1 MTVHIVVSFR
11 TRYVSFDRPHVAAIK
26 LEGRPPFVPT
36 WAASIRHEPLAP
48 RRSQATYTMT
58 FTAKPSWAA
67 SVIEPVARLMFRR
80 ETRRRL
86 AALAGALDGELRGA
100 GQS

>member
-1 MTVHIVVSFR
+1 
-11 TRYVSFDRPHVAAIK
+11 
-26 LEGRPPFVPT
+26 
-36 WAASIRHEPLAP
+36 
-48 RRSQATYTMT
+48 MT

-67 SVIEPVARLMFRR
+67 SVIEPVARLLFRR